1 MTKRLLA
8 YFLQGLIYVAPIAI
22 TVYAVISLLQAD
34 LTASSPLDIPGL
46 GFVIL
51 ISGITAIGFIGEYA
65 LKLRIVSLDG
75 SAYWNACPW

>member
-22 TVYAVISLLQAD
+22 TVYAVISLLQGLD
-34 LTASSPLDIPGL
+34 SIIPMDIPGL

-51 ISGITAIGFIGEYA
+51 ISGITAIGFIGE
-65 LKLRIVSLDG
+65 
-75 SAYWNACPW
+75 